1 MTAVIILILLGILL
15 FLIEFLIIPG
25 VTIAGIGGVILLG
38 SGIYLAFENFGS
50 QIGLI
55 VLVVSLFSSVAILIF
70 ALRARTWKGVMLNT
84 NIDGKVN
91 LGPEKDSIKPGDKGI
106 CLTRLAP
113 VGRVKV
119 NNIVIEG
126 KSIAGFLDAKTE
138 IEVVKIVGFQA
149 IVKPIKT

>member
-1 MTAVIILILLGILL
+1 MTGVIILILLGILL
-15 FLIEFLIIPG
+15 FLIEFLIVPG
-25 VTIAGIGGVILLG
+25 VTVAGIGGIILMG
-38 SGIYLAFENFGS
+38 SGIYLAFENFGN
-50 QIGLI
+50 QTGFIILLI
-55 VLVVSLFSSVAILIF
+55 ALFSSVAILVL

-84 NIDGKVN
+84 NIDGRVN
-91 LGPEKDSIKPGDKGI
+91 VGPEKDTIKPGDKGI

-113 VGRVKV
+113 VGKVKV

-149 IVKPIKT
+149 IVKPIKS